1 MDPPSL
7 VSSLAARMRDKVPD
21 PANPDD
27 PDSSF
32 VVTAEQMRHI
42 RLLLGELVSY
52 IRVQYAKC
60 GKQTTPA
67 PRP

>member
-1 MDPPSL
+1 
-7 VSSLAARMRDKVPD
+7 MRDKIPD
-21 PANPDD
+21 PIDPED

-32 VVTAEQMRHI
+32 VVTVEQMRHM
-42 RLLLGELVSY
+42 RLLLGELVGY

-60 GKQTTPA
+60 GKQTTTPA